1 MQAGGPGGGMMP
13 GGAPGGNFRPGMPG
27 GPFAPGM
34 PNNVQISQSQTHY
47 QVFVGKNTVFPRGT
61 PIRLVDITDGTSNT
75 ILVIEAASGVPWSK
89 PQDLP
94 YSAKKPIPALGV
106 FPEVI
111 QAAFADGAVHG
122 LRPDYDEKEMRNAI
136 TRDGGEVIDFDKLD
150 LPQVAKGAPP
160 GMPGGP
166 SMGLPGMPG
175 IGGPP
180 GMAGGM
186 AAGGAGMPGVGDMGR
201 PPADPRLKQ
210 LYNENL
216 ELKKLLQETLDRTQE
231 IRAEMDQMKQQFA
244 VKRDAQRLMNER
256 ENLKKQIEQAT
267 ADLRALRDE
276 FQKLRNSLEKE

>member
-1 MQAGGPGGGMMP
+1 
-13 GGAPGGNFRPGMPG
+13 
-27 GPFAPGM
+27 
-34 PNNVQISQSQTHY
+34 
-47 QVFVGKNTVFPRGT
+47 
-61 PIRLVDITDGTSNT
+61 
-75 ILVIEAASGVPWSK
+75 
-89 PQDLP
+89 
-94 YSAKKPIPALGV
+94 
-106 FPEVI
+106 
-111 QAAFADGAVHG
+111 
-122 LRPDYDEKEMRNAI
+122 
-136 TRDGGEVIDFDKLD
+136 
-150 LPQVAKGAPP
+150 
-160 GMPGGP
+160 
-166 SMGLPGMPG
+166 MGLPGMPG

-216 ELKKLLQETLDRTQE
+216 ELKKLLLETLDRTQE